1 MDAIISH
8 ADADGII
15 SASLLL
21 KLKPRAH
28 LYFSSSTY
36 LHKTICKL
44 LDFDVENLYILDISA
59 NRKTILLSSI
69 FNKATW
75 IDHHQWENLEIPKN
89 VEVFV
94 EESESTAK
102 VVAKILRMND
112 PLVEIANEIDS
123 NNIKSDSA
131 KFFRDLVSAIKWKY
145 GKTQSLKFR
154 QIAKILAFK
163 GLDELEKEVENAKL
177 IEEHLSWL
185 QSIVPE
191 ILEKT
196 KEFEVNGKKILIFE
210 TTKSLPVYFIYENLK
225 KNKFF
230 DILCVFYRKIDMR
243 RKIPITKIEVRSN
256 DEDALK
262 IAKIFNGGGHKL
274 ASGATINKYLSV
286 EEFLDKIKQVL

>member
-185 QSIVPE
+185 QSIVLE

-196 KEFEVNGKKILIFE
+196 KEFEVNGKKILISE

>member
-21 KLKPRAH
+21 KLKPRIP

-59 NRKTILLSSI
+59 NRKSILLSSI
-69 FNKATW
+69 FNKTIW
-75 IDHHQWENLEIPKN
+75 IDHHRWENLEIPKN

-94 EESESTAK
+94 EEAESTAK
-102 VVAKILRMND
+102 VVAKILRIED
-112 PLVEIANEIDS
+112 SLVETANEIDT

-145 GKTQSLKFR
+145 GQTQSLKFR
-154 QIAKILAFK
+154 QITKILAFK
-163 GLDELEKEVENAKL
+163 GLDELEKDVENAKL
-177 IEEHLSWL
+177 IEEHSNWL
-185 QSIVPE
+185 QSIIPE

-196 KEFEVNGKKILIFE
+196 KEFEVDGKKILIFE

-225 KNKFF
+225 KNKSF
-230 DILCVFYRKIDMR
+230 DILCVFYRKIDMK
-243 RKIPITKIEVRSN
+243 RKISITKIEVRSN
-256 DEDALK
+256 DEAALK
-262 IAKIFNGGGHKL
+262 IARIFDGGGHKF
-274 ASGATINKYLSV
+274 ASGATINRYLSI
-286 EEFLDKIKQVL
+286 EEFLDKIKQIL